1 MEHGAFIYRW
11 FSISNWQ
18 VTRGYLDL
26 SDFLA
31 GSFQRLPSHCQDGLA
46 DLLLKITGKYDVG
59 WFNVAESSILVGETD
74 ITNLHF
80 AWSNMVTPAFWLLN
94 PSGSCFSEPPKLS
107 NYLSSSVRTGFPA
120 SCWASLCK
128 IKGWQGAWA
137 CGSSSCF
144 STGLSEHGHTKK
156 DTLLKLSAP
165 ANISFW

>member
-1 MEHGAFIYRW
+1 MIFHIKLTGNQR
-11 FSISNWQ
+11 
-18 VTRGYLDL
+18 VL
-26 SDFLA
+26 
-31 GSFQRLPSHCQDGLA
+31 GSFRFSGRFFPEITIPLPGQGLA

-80 AWSNMVTPAFWLLN
+80 AWSNMVNPAFWLLN